1 MVGAEMIVTGSMAAG
16 RSEGERRGERG
27 MMVVLAL
34 FLGVIQIGWLGL
46 LLWLIHQV
54 VGAI

>member
-1 MVGAEMIVTGSMAAG
+1 MIVTGSMAAG

-46 LLWLIHQV
+46 LLWVIHQI